1 MVMISAV
8 CVALI
13 VGPGQA
19 FADPCPTSTEPT
31 TAIETT
37 PSTATPTSPIDTTSS
52 VGTTPPIVEPPPPT
66 TEPPL
71 VNSAILIPPHFPTPA
86 TTAPQVALH
95 AYCESYTPSVTP
107 SAVPSTPEVTAPP
120 TVAPTEIPAPAP
132 IPPAYAPTTT
142 PGNHDPPP
150 PTNNAWIPLVV
161 LCALAV
167 AAGLAA
173 RAWRHRGGKFLKA
186 HVTVASHRG
195 VPVPFDVRHAD
206 GTGRDHILSVV
217 PSVKSHSTTVEEVH

>member
-1 MVMISAV
+1 MATSRYGGPRAGAVMVMISAV

-19 FADPCPTSTEPT
+19 FADPCPTSTK
-31 TAIETT
+31 
-37 PSTATPTSPIDTTSS
+37 
-52 VGTTPPIVEPPPPT
+52 PT
-66 TEPPL
+66 TEPTTTEPTTT
-71 VNSAILIPPHFPTPA
+71 VPTTTEPTTTVPTTTEPPIDSSILIPRNFPSPNVA
-86 TTAPQVALH
+86 PSPSFKLNSFTT
-95 AYCESYTPSVTP
+95 CETDTPSVT
-107 SAVPSTPEVTAPP
+107 SQTRPSTPVIAIPSQPSP
-120 TVAPTEIPAPAP
+120 TYV
-132 IPPAYAPTTT
+132 TTT
-142 PGNHDPPP
+142 PSVGRDDDPPPP